1 MTKSWLALFL
11 LATISWAQAP
21 QPDGAGLE
29 PGVLPDRWPTASP
42 RCMEMEEF
50 YVHEY
55 NPNFY
60 LLRQSP
66 CTDYEKPFIYVIFG
80 SEKALL
86 WDTGSRNARTREAV
100 DRLIERWL
108 KANNRMSIP
117 LVVVHSHHHSDHVA
131 GDPQFV
137 GRPDT
142 TFIKPDVESLKS
154 FFGFK
159 NWPDEVVTYD
169 LGNRLMDIVPIP
181 GHTDD
186 SFALYDRRTGVLL
199 TGDTVYPGRLYVT
212 DFADFKKSIHR
223 LAEFTDGKIV
233 AHVLG
238 NHIEQTRTAYLEY
251 PIGKLSQ
258 PEEHELDMNVGEIL
272 ELDRA
277 LSHMN
282 GPARLAL
289 RDLTIYPLD
298 PEVLKSMR
306 ATQHKSEEADHKIVY
321 P

>member
-1 MTKSWLALFL
+1 MTWSWLALFSI
-11 LATISWAQAP
+11 AAISWAQAP

-42 RCMEMEEF
+42 RCMEMEEY

-60 LLRQSP
+60 MLRQSP

-80 SEKALL
+80 TEKALL

-108 KANNRMSIP
+108 KVNNRTSIP
-117 LVVVHSHHHSDHVA
+117 LIVVHSHHHSDHVA
-131 GDPQFV
+131 GDAQFEN
-137 GRPDT
+137 RPDT
-142 TFIKPDVESLKS
+142 TFVKPDVESIKA
-154 FFGFK
+154 FFGFH
-159 NWPDEVVTYD
+159 NWPEEIRTYD
-169 LGNRLMDIVPIP
+169 LGNRVMDIVPIP

-186 SFALYDRRTGVLL
+186 SFALYDHRTGVLL

-223 LAEFTDGKIV
+223 LAAFTDGKLV

-238 NHIEQTRTAYLEY
+238 NHIEQTRTPYLEY
-251 PIGKLSQ
+251 PIGKLLQ
-258 PEEHELDMNVGEIL
+258 PDEHELAMDVGTIL

-282 GPARLAL
+282 GPARVAL

-298 PEVLKSMR
+298 PEVLKQMR
-306 ATQHKSEEADHKIVY
+306 ATQHKSKEADRKIVY

>member
-1 MTKSWLALFL
+1 
-11 LATISWAQAP
+11 
-21 QPDGAGLE
+21 
-29 PGVLPDRWPTASP
+29 
-42 RCMEMEEF
+42 
-50 YVHEY
+50 
-55 NPNFY
+55 
-60 LLRQSP
+60 
-66 CTDYEKPFIYVIFG
+66 
-80 SEKALL
+80 
-86 WDTGSRNARTREAV
+86 
-100 DRLIERWL
+100 
-108 KANNRMSIP
+108 
-117 LVVVHSHHHSDHVA
+117 VA
-131 GDPQFV
+131 GDPQFA

-142 TFIKPDVESLKS
+142 TFIKPDVESLKT
-154 FFGFK
+154 FFGFH
-159 NWPDEVVTYD
+159 NWPEEVVTYD

-223 LAEFTDGKIV
+223 LAEFTDGKII

-238 NHIEQTRTAYLEY
+238 NHIEQTRTPYLEY

-258 PEEHELDMNVGEIL
+258 PEEHELEMSVGTIL

-277 LSHMN
+277 LSHMQ

-298 PEVLKSMR
+298 PEVLKGMR
-306 ATQHKSEEADHKIVY
+306 ATQHKSEEADHKIVW